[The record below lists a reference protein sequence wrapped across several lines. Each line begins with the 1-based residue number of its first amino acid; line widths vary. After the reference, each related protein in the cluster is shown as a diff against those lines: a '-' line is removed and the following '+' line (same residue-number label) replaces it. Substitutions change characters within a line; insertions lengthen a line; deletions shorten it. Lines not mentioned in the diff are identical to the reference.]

1 MSGALP
7 KGAGDLRDR
16 ISVLRRVKTRDS
28 MGGAA
33 ETEEL
38 VLTAWARVSVLQA
51 KDNVIAGEH
60 RDIRT
65 HEVILRRGVD
75 PVPKLGDVVEW
86 RGGRLDVRATRP
98 VANWLI
104 LDCVTEAR

>member
-1 MSGALP
+1 MALP

-16 ISVLRRVKTRDS
+16 VSILNRVKTRDGI
-28 MGGAA
+28 GGAT
-33 ETEEL
+33 ETETEI
-38 VLTAWARVSVLQA
+38 LTAWAQVNVLQA

-65 HEVILRRGVD
+65 HEVILRGGVS
-75 PVPKLGDVVEW
+75 PVPKQGNVVQWLGY
-86 RGGRLDVRATRP
+86 RLEIRATRP
-98 VANWLI
+98 VARWLI